1 MVGDHM
7 GILGAVVLFTF
18 YLFFLPSH
26 TLLPLP
32 FFSYLYIF
40 FLPSHTLFL
49 FLPEPTDLFGR
60 RSFGDPNSDR
70 APLDCCCVGGP
81 PKVCKVTLKRVW
93 RCELVESRVIPPGP
107 FGPSAG
113 KSGPFLLH
121 GG

>member
-49 FLPEPTDLFGR
+49 FLPEPTDLF
-60 RSFGDPNSDR
+60 
-70 APLDCCCVGGP
+70 LVGGP
-81 PKVCKVTLKRVW
+81 LVTRTRTARLSTAAASEVHQK
-93 RCELVESRVIPPGP
+93 
-107 FGPSAG
+107 FA
-113 KSGPFLLH
+113 KSP
-121 GG
+121 